1 MKKKTYFLLMI
12 PFLLFSLVSCTKN
25 YDFTID
31 VPAEITVGQSVV
43 LKSSTK
49 VLWSVDNQTLA
60 SIDGDTLTALK
71 EGTVV
76 LTAKNAKKESKQ
88 LTANILIKKK
98 TNTVYEITYQLDG
111 GTLPENA
118 PLTYEETVGLDTLP
132 IPTKEN
138 YKFIGWYL
146 NSEKVNIISTT
157 QTGDIILVA
166 VYEREGQNYN
176 ITYELDGGT
185 LPENAPTTYT
195 ETIGLEELPIP
206 TKQNYKF
213 IGWYL
218 NSEKVDMI
226 SPTQTGD
233 IILVAIYEPIG
244 QNYNINYELDGGTL
258 PENAPTTYI
267 ETIGIEEL
275 PIPTKENYE
284 FAGWYLSTISMA
296 QYTSIDSTS
305 KGDIKFIARWTPLIN
320 ENEIVLPEAPYHF
333 TKIKK
338 VEHSS
343 GNGTYVYQPDFQ
355 GVGVS
360 STSVLQ
366 YDWHSSNESVATISI
381 YSSITAR
388 SAGFAIITAVSKTD
402 SNIIINCIIQVSSD
416 GITCVTE
423 AEANNHIVHTV
434 TFVDKDDNIIAI
446 KHVVDGNYVHLPTP
460 PVYEGLRFIGWSHDN
475 YNIKYDLTIKA
486 QYDEGIN
493 PYVGKKIAIL
503 GDSISTYQGYVPAG
517 YPTFYPYPTGD
528 VNDVNQTWWMQM
540 VNTVGAKLFVNN
552 SYSGSTVATSNV
564 SATQHDTR
572 LATLL
577 IGQEHPDVIII
588 YMGSND
594 CGSPYV
600 TFEQFKAAYKV
611 MIDKIKI
618 LTPSAEII
626 LATLPSSSLY
636 TDSDRAQYNEAIN
649 EYATLYDLKIIDLA
663 SIDLKPDLLDS
674 AHPAK
679 SGMLK
684 IANKA
689 IETLIGG
696 RNIPS
701 LTLSGETQLLIGQE
715 TTLEVIK
722 QHIESPVSFTSSDE
736 TIATVTS
743 EGVVKGL
750 KEGVVEITATCGD
763 LNETITIT
771 VMVQSYEV
779 TYDFNGGY
787 SPELFIANK
796 GDAVSLS
803 INNYNYNN
811 GAFWSGRYTSDI
823 FIGTSSYDPKA
834 TFSDRI
840 YIQKNEETGLY
851 EIVSFLQSGASSWPT
866 GAEFVITISHS
877 YSGYN
882 SKISP
887 ITQTLSVGKI
897 VVFSDDIESISET
910 HPVDVYFF
918 DQVPTANTMT
928 TLVSIN
934 DELIS
939 PRYLGYSFLG
949 WFDNE
954 DTKYSHGSELTKAIT
969 LTAKWE

>member
-1 MKKKTYFLLMI
+1 MKKKIYFLLMI

-195 ETIGLEELPIP
+195 ESIGLEELPIP
-206 TKQNYKF
+206 TKENYKF

-218 NSEKVDMI
+218 NSEKVNII
-226 SPTQTGD
+226 STTQTGD
-233 IILVAIYEPIG
+233 IILVAVYEREG
-244 QNYNINYELDGGTL
+244 QNYNITYELDGGTL

-402 SNIIINCIIQVSSD
+402 SNIIINCII
-416 GITCVTE
+416 
-423 AEANNHIVHTV
+423 
-434 TFVDKDDNIIAI
+434 
-446 KHVVDGNYVHLPTP
+446 
-460 PVYEGLRFIGWSHDN
+460 
-475 YNIKYDLTIKA
+475 
-486 QYDEGIN
+486 
-493 PYVGKKIAIL
+493 
-503 GDSISTYQGYVPAG
+503 
-517 YPTFYPYPTGD
+517 
-528 VNDVNQTWWMQM
+528 
-540 VNTVGAKLFVNN
+540 
-552 SYSGSTVATSNV
+552 
-564 SATQHDTR
+564 
-572 LATLL
+572 
-577 IGQEHPDVIII
+577 
-588 YMGSND
+588 
-594 CGSPYV
+594 
-600 TFEQFKAAYKV
+600 
-611 MIDKIKI
+611 
-618 LTPSAEII
+618 
-626 LATLPSSSLY
+626 
-636 TDSDRAQYNEAIN
+636 
-649 EYATLYDLKIIDLA
+649 
-663 SIDLKPDLLDS
+663 
-674 AHPAK
+674 
-679 SGMLK
+679 
-684 IANKA
+684 
-689 IETLIGG
+689 
-696 RNIPS
+696 
-701 LTLSGETQLLIGQE
+701 
-715 TTLEVIK
+715 
-722 QHIESPVSFTSSDE
+722 
-736 TIATVTS
+736 
-743 EGVVKGL
+743 
-750 KEGVVEITATCGD
+750 
-763 LNETITIT
+763 
-771 VMVQSYEV
+771 
-779 TYDFNGGY
+779 
-787 SPELFIANK
+787 
-796 GDAVSLS
+796 
-803 INNYNYNN
+803 
-811 GAFWSGRYTSDI
+811 
-823 FIGTSSYDPKA
+823 
-834 TFSDRI
+834 
-840 YIQKNEETGLY
+840 
-851 EIVSFLQSGASSWPT
+851 
-866 GAEFVITISHS
+866 
-877 YSGYN
+877 
-882 SKISP
+882 
-887 ITQTLSVGKI
+887 
-897 VVFSDDIESISET
+897 
-910 HPVDVYFF
+910 
-918 DQVPTANTMT
+918 
-928 TLVSIN
+928 
-934 DELIS
+934 
-939 PRYLGYSFLG
+939 
-949 WFDNE
+949 
-954 DTKYSHGSELTKAIT
+954 
-969 LTAKWE
+969 